1 MSIRFLP
8 LGALLLAF
16 VMGCNSATKEP
27 AAEAAHEDHDHD
39 HGHEHG
45 DHEHGEHAGHDNDAD
60 HGHGEHDHAEIKDFH
75 EAVEMVEAARDTI
88 RDKLAAGE
96 TDKADEAL
104 HALGHTLEHVGDLTG
119 DFADDVRSEIKKDVE
134 ELLDLFGNVDEQIH
148 AKQDVTY
155 DAWSEKIDAV
165 VERLHDRAHEQPA
178 KEAAPE

>member
-16 VMGCNSATKEP
+16 VTGCNTSSKEP
-27 AAEAAHEDHDHD
+27 APEAAHADHD

-45 DHEHGEHAGHDNDAD
+45 EHAHDEHAGHE
-60 HGHGEHDHAEIKDFH
+60 HGEHDHAEIKSFH
-75 EAVEMVEAARDTI
+75 EAVELIESARDTI

-104 HALGHTLEHVGDLTG
+104 HALGHTLEHVGELTG
-119 DFADDVRSEIKKDVE
+119 DYTDDVRSEIKKDVE
-134 ELLDLFGNVDEQIH
+134 DLLDLFGNVDEQIH

-155 DAWSEKIDAV
+155 DAWSEKIDAI
-165 VERLHDRAHEQPA
+165 VERLHNRAHEEPA

>member
-1 MSIRFLP
+1 MSLRYLP

-16 VMGCNSATKEP
+16 VTGCNTSPKEP
-27 AAEAAHEDHDHD
+27 APEAAHEDHD

-45 DHEHGEHAGHDNDAD
+45 DHAHDEHAGHE
-60 HGHGEHDHAEIKDFH
+60 HGEHDHAEIKSFH
-75 EAVEMVEAARDTI
+75 EAAEMIETARDTI

-104 HALGHTLEHVGDLTG
+104 HALGHTLEHVDELTG
-119 DFADDVRSEIKKDVE
+119 NFADDVRSEIKKDVE
-134 ELLDLFGNVDEQIH
+134 ELLDLFGKVDEQIH
-148 AKQDVTY
+148 AKQEVTY

-165 VERLHDRAHEQPA
+165 VERLHDRAHEEPA